1 MGPILG
7 ASNFMQMDGH
17 FEGFPENTSALF
29 GLVI

>member
-7 ASNFMQMDGH
+7 ASNLQMDGH